1 MSSASINEIEMIW
14 ESRAIRL
21 SYFVRRW
28 STIDHVE
35 IQTVDGKPL
44 PITETGFRSY
54 FFGPVEPALSPD
66 EVVQLITAWLDCEA
80 ATASWQEYIENSKQL
95 SLF

>member
-1 MSSASINEIEMIW
+1 MNSASITEIEMIW
-14 ESRAIRL
+14 EGRAIRL
-21 SYFVRRW
+21 SYLARRW

-35 IQTVDGKPL
+35 IQAVDGKPL

-54 FFGPVEPALSPD
+54 FFGPVEPALNPD
-66 EVVQLITAWLDCEA
+66 EVVQMITTWLDCEA
-80 ATASWQEYIENSKQL
+80 ATPSWQAYIENSKQL